1 MGTASS
7 VRATIVFD
15 IYLHTAPESEEP
27 IVAKLESGLC
37 PRSVLVQLGFQPNA
51 GLRIFYRRT
60 FLEESQHVL
69 LAKGETLFVF
79 PPGGVRPPLR
89 LLPDMLR
96 RVDGWQVPLTAPRG
110 LLQSAFNNSSPYRCV
125 RWHCSHT
132 ARVNVPAQLLD
143 GGEDLRC
150 FLAGVLRG
158 DALKKFLCFVWPPRV
173 RELCVMGQ
181 PCLDALIVIP
191 RFYLASRALLR
202 SWRLHA
208 QVPFVLDLHA
218 IQILRSITWRLAP
231 DGQIHLDAL
240 MGEFGPA
247 PSGDYL
253 EVGGGAPFSVGD
265 RTYLRVD
272 LLGDPPAPPETSSED
287 GSSDDG
293 SGDSDGSADEPDPPR
308 PPPPP
313 TGSRNYRL

>member
-7 VRATIVFD
+7 VCATIVFD

-27 IVAKLESGLC
+27 IVAKLESGLF

-79 PPGGVRPPLR
+79 PPGGARPPLR

-110 LLQSAFNNSSPYRCV
+110 LLQSAFKNSSPYRCV

-143 GGEDLRC
+143 GVEDLRC

-158 DALKKFLCFVWPPRV
+158 DALKKFLCFVWP
-173 RELCVMGQ
+173 RESENCTSWASLASTPLSLYRGSTSHPVPSCVVGASTG
-181 PCLDALIVIP
+181 PIRTGPTCHSPFD
-191 RFYLASRALLR
+191 YLAACAGWANSPGR
-202 SWRLHA
+202 
-208 QVPFVLDLHA
+208 
-218 IQILRSITWRLAP
+218 P
-231 DGQIHLDAL
+231 DG
-240 MGEFGPA
+240 
-247 PSGDYL
+247 
-253 EVGGGAPFSVGD
+253 
-265 RTYLRVD
+265 
-272 LLGDPPAPPETSSED
+272 
-287 GSSDDG
+287 
-293 SGDSDGSADEPDPPR
+293 
-308 PPPPP
+308 
-313 TGSRNYRL
+313 